1 MNAPALLTS
10 TEENYLKAVFALAQ
24 PRIGTNALA
33 DRVQTKASSATD
45 MIQRLAEKGLVE
57 YERYRGVGLTP
68 SGRVAAAA
76 VIRRHRLWEVF
87 LAENWASAGTKC
99 TTSRRSWN
107 TSKARN

>member
-45 MIQRLAEKGLVE
+45 TSATAAWGSR
-57 YERYRGVGLTP
+57 P
-68 SGRVAAAA
+68 AAAWP
-76 VIRRHRLWEVF
+76 RPL
-87 LAENWASAGTKC
+87 
-99 TTSRRSWN
+99 
-107 TSKARN
+107 